1 MIQVYKKQEKNA
13 QNPSGILEIHDIS
26 ELTNPILLCLS
37 AQDNFDKSIYGLIR
51 EGAEAARVYTTEEMA
66 AGFKIDEL
74 PIDFLG
80 LRFKSDDQYK
90 RNYEEIVDKLIY
102 PFLTNNE
109 KLSVEELKKRARK
122 INFMTYCDGTLT
134 YVNIEKRLAQK
145 LHDDNISDEEITSI
159 LSQITLVAIGTMIDT
174 GTLKGTT
181 VTFVDLNDS
190 EIATYKKPLY
200 EQKLNSQN
208 KQSMYGYLTNKNNIL
223 YVYKGTGNHQ
233 VKEYLKDGNIVK
245 PALCSVL
252 SEFLENSIENENN
265 DELIPVSTSTITK
278 TLYTYSDETK
288 DPQELLNN
296 LDMNL
301 SYNNTPRYTPEESQ
315 IRHELDIAYRN
326 LQKTQELLART
337 EKYKKDSDDK
347 VQSLINNIQIYS
359 SETTFYQICVSAKVW
374 QAPAGINP
382 FDEPSDKQI
391 REKYTQSLNPQTTN
405 LDNNNQNENR
415 PGPKRK

>member
-1 MIQVYKKQEKNA
+1 MVASVFELKQQIDVVFNELNNIERLLNIDGKKQQLNECEKQLTECWN
-13 QNPSGILEIHDIS
+13 NV
-26 ELTNPILLCLS
+26 ELTTKLLKTKTNLS
-37 AQDNFDKSIYGLIR
+37 
-51 EGAEAARVYTTEEMA
+51 
-66 AGFKIDEL
+66 
-74 PIDFLG
+74 
-80 LRFKSDDQYK
+80 
-90 RNYEEIVDKLIY
+90 
-102 PFLTNNE
+102 
-109 KLSVEELKKRARK
+109 
-122 INFMTYCDGTLT
+122 
-134 YVNIEKRLAQK
+134 NIIKEFE
-145 LHDDNISDEEITSI
+145 D
-159 LSQITLVAIGTMIDT
+159 V
-174 GTLKGTT
+174 
-181 VTFVDLNDS
+181 
-190 EIATYKKPLY
+190 
-200 EQKLNSQN
+200 
-208 KQSMYGYLTNKNNIL
+208 KNNIL
-223 YVYKGTGNHQ
+223 YVYKGTGDHQ
-233 VKEYLKDGNIVK
+233 VKEYLRDGNIVK

-326 LQKTQELLART
+326 LQKTQESLART

-415 PGPKRK
+415 SGPKRK